1 MTTYHAVVWMD
12 QKEAHVMH
20 FDAEAMQAER
30 VKSRSHHQRA
40 AGQLQKETHHAGM
53 TEKEEAEYFGGVA
66 QALEGAK
73 EVLVVGPG
81 RMHEEFKAWT
91 EKHLPA
97 VGKSIVG
104 SEKADH
110 PTDGQ
115 IVALARRYFH
125 KFDNLAGNAG
135 GR

>member
-1 MTTYHAVVWMD
+1 MSTYHAVVWMD

-20 FDAEAMQAER
+20 FDAESMQAER

-40 AGQLQKETHHAGM
+40 AGQLQKDTHHAGM
-53 TEKEEAEYFGGVA
+53 TEKEAAEYFGAIA
-66 QALEGAK
+66 QALEGSH
-73 EVLVVGPG
+73 EVLVLGPA
-81 RMHEEFKAWT
+81 RMHEEFKEWT
-91 EKHLPA
+91 AKHQPA
-97 VGKSIVG
+97 VAKTIIG

-115 IVALARRYFH
+115 VVAMARRYFH
-125 KFDNLAGNAG
+125 KFDNMAGKAG